1 MSTAEEVKR
10 EMKMSQEDIAKRKQ
24 EERDLGALMVI
35 ESQLIQQ
42 FNHGVVEKAEDKR
55 MLHDQAKAILRKNKR
70 VEQAASRGEAMSED
84 EILESDSAPMVTKIA
99 TGLIRDSSVKIP
111 ERAEP
116 EAEAEEAEEEK
127 DSSSQRRR
135 RRK

>member
-1 MSTAEEVKR
+1 MSTAEEVKK
-10 EMKMSQEDIAKRKQ
+10 EMKMSQEDIAKRKE

-42 FNHGVVEKAEDKR
+42 FNHGVVDKAEDKR

-70 VEQAASRGEAMSED
+70 IEQAAARGEAMTED
-84 EILESDSAPMVTKIA
+84 QILESDSAPMITKIA
-99 TGLIRDSSVKIP
+99 TGSIRDSGVKIP

-116 EAEAEEAEEEK
+116 EEAEEEAEK
-127 DSSSQRRR
+127 HTSSQHRR